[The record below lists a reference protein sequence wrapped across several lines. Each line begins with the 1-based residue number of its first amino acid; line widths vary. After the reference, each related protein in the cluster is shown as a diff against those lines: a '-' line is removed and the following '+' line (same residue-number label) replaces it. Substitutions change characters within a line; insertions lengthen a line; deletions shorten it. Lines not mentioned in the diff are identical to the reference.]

1 MLPVLP
7 LALPQHD
14 TGVALQGVRR
24 PGGRRG
30 PNEDAA
36 GARSRTAPTPM
47 TTGAGED
54 RLRAVASELSSS
66 GSSPNSIAQRWRE
79 CVQASMR
86 FKEEMYGRERG
97 GLQAQIDDA
106 QLKVAAYV
114 RQARGGAAPL
124 AEERTSDW
132 EVAQTVSSRWQSLAM
147 QAASLDRIIE
157 SARHRHDRINNQRD
171 FSGLRVELASAI
183 NTLVTDHAAQALL
196 LEGLA
201 DTVDAFLNA
210 PVVQS
215 NALINFLL
223 MGNAGAGKTRLASA
237 VAGLLGKLGL
247 FVYDSLAVCGRSDLV
262 AEYEGQTAVK
272 TRGFLASQLERV
284 VFLDEAYSLTTW
296 EQTSGERTLS
306 AYSAEA
312 VSELVAF
319 LSQRVGSVCFIAAGY
334 ENEML
339 HDFLPSNV
347 GLSRRF
353 PLRVWLRDYSAD
365 QLLSIYLSSLAAAL
379 SPPAAGSTLSSST
392 VETYFTTPA
401 LAFLTD
407 IFQGSS
413 EPTRPY
419 LNALFAAQAGAMVT
433 LANATAVL
441 ISCNKDHARIGL
453 SAAGMDTWALGVVDV
468 YDVLRTIMQQQ
479 LGPGATLGAQELHS
493 VAQASG
499 WLTSGGWQVPPPESR
514 EESRRRGRR
523 ANQS

>member
-1 MLPVLP
+1 M
-7 LALPQHD
+7 
-14 TGVALQGVRR
+14 
-24 PGGRRG
+24 
-30 PNEDAA
+30 
-36 GARSRTAPTPM
+36 PM

-54 RLRAVASELSSS
+54 RLRAVASELSSP

-79 CVQASMR
+79 CVRASMR
-86 FKEEMYGRERG
+86 FKEELYGRERG

-124 AEERTSDW
+124 ADDKTSDW

-147 QAASLDRIIE
+147 QAASLDRVIK
-157 SARHRHDRINNQRD
+157 SARNRHDRINNQQD
-171 FSGLRVELASAI
+171 FAGLRVELAAAI
-183 NTLVTDHAAQALL
+183 NTLVTDHAAQGLL

-210 PVVQS
+210 PLVQS

-223 MGNAGAGKTRLASA
+223 LGNAGAGKTRLASA

-247 FVYDSLAVCGRSDLV
+247 FVYDSLAVCGRSDFV

-284 VFLDEAYSLTTW
+284 VFLDEAYSLTQW
-296 EQTSGERTLS
+296 EQKGQERTLS

-334 ENEML
+334 EHEML

-347 GLSRRF
+347 GLARRF
-353 PLRVWLRDYSAD
+353 PLRVWLTDYTAD
-365 QLLSIYLSSLAAAL
+365 QLVSIFLSSLAVAL
-379 SPPAAGSTLSSST
+379 SPPGTPITSST

-407 IFQGSS
+407 VFQGSR
-413 EPTRPY
+413 EPAKPY
-419 LNALFAAQAGAMVT
+419 LSALFAAQAGAMVT
-433 LANATAVL
+433 LANTTAVL
-441 ISCNKDHARIGL
+441 ISSNKSHARIGL
-453 SAAGMDTWALGVVDV
+453 SAAGLDTWALGIADV
-468 YDVLRTIMQQQ
+468 YDVLRTIMQHQ
-479 LGPGATLGAQELHS
+479 LGPEATLGVQELHS
-493 VAQASG
+493 VALASG
-499 WLTSGGWQVPPPESR
+499 WLTSVGWQVPPESR
-514 EESRRRGRR
+514 GESRR
-523 ANQS
+523 